1 MFATLFG
8 WLITAFRSIL
18 SNVNQSHTFFK
29 QFFPFSVEVILTL
42 RLVLKQLE
50 FIFTHVFKNVVHGL
64 KPGLGSFFYDFN
76 RNFIDEGLGL
86 CVELKQGPLRCGF
99 ICRFFEWFLFGILS
113 GRRLAI
119 VRNVLD
125 ELLSFLFFL
134 GIKLVEIGRESKPA
148 DWRLARVRIL
158 GHYWLLIREK
168 TINELVYLFIVNIV
182 KLNQSIVI
190 SFIFKKESKTTT
202 AWKITNN

>member
-18 SNVNQSHTFFK
+18 SKVNKSDTFFK
-29 QFFPFSVEVILTL
+29 QFLPFCVEVIFTF

-50 FIFTHVFKNVVHGL
+50 FIFVHVFKTVVHGL

-76 RNFIDEGLGL
+76 RDLIDEGLGL

-99 ICRFFEWFLFGILS
+99 SWRFFEWFLFRILS

-134 GIKLVEIGRESKPA
+134 GIKLVEIGREPKPA
-148 DWRLARVRIL
+148 DWRLARVGIL
-158 GHYWLLIREK
+158 GHYLLLIREK
-168 TINELVYLFIVNIV
+168 TINKFFNLFIVKIV
-182 KLNQSIVI
+182 KLN
-190 SFIFKKESKTTT
+190 
-202 AWKITNN
+202 